1 MTEADD
7 KPYGE
12 DGVGASVLN
21 EVVDWTVL
29 IRGTGVPGV
38 YMRTNALV
46 RKKLTKSFADYQYS
60 RRPQLGEKFRE
71 GSAYEIKLS
80 PSCNVKY

>member
-1 MTEADD
+1 MNHPVSEMTKADD

-46 RKKLTKSFADYQYS
+46 RKKLTKSFADY
-60 RRPQLGEKFRE
+60 
-71 GSAYEIKLS
+71 
-80 PSCNVKY
+80 

>member
-1 MTEADD
+1 MTKADN

-21 EVVDWTVL
+21 EVADWTVL

-38 YMRTNALV
+38 YLRTNALV
-46 RKKLTKSFADYQYS
+46 RKKITKGFADY
-60 RRPQLGEKFRE
+60 
-71 GSAYEIKLS
+71 
-80 PSCNVKY
+80 

>member
-1 MTEADD
+1 MWPDFRGEILQLNIDRDTYIRASRVYKLNHPVSEMTEADD

-38 YMRTNALV
+38 YIRTNAFIC
-46 RKKLTKSFADYQYS
+46 KKTH
-60 RRPQLGEKFRE
+60 
-71 GSAYEIKLS
+71 
-80 PSCNVKY
+80 

>member
-21 EVVDWTVL
+21 EVVDWTIL
-29 IRGTGVPGV
+29 FGGTRVPGV

-46 RKKLTKSFADYQYS
+46 RKKNLLIISIREGYNWVISSAKAQRTKSN
-60 RRPQLGEKFRE
+60 
-71 GSAYEIKLS
+71 
-80 PSCNVKY
+80 CH

>member
-1 MTEADD
+1 MTEVDD

-29 IRGTGVPGV
+29 IGGIGVPGV
-38 YMRTNALV
+38 YMHTNALV
-46 RKKLTKSFADYQYS
+46 RKKLTKGFADY
-60 RRPQLGEKFRE
+60 
-71 GSAYEIKLS
+71 
-80 PSCNVKY
+80 

>member
-29 IRGTGVPGV
+29 IRGTCVPGV
-38 YMRTNALV
+38 HMRTNALV
-46 RKKLTKSFADYQYS
+46 RKKLTKSFADY
-60 RRPQLGEKFRE
+60 
-71 GSAYEIKLS
+71 
-80 PSCNVKY
+80 

>member
-1 MTEADD
+1 MTKADD

-29 IRGTGVPGV
+29 IRGSGVPGV
-38 YMRTNALV
+38 YN
-46 RKKLTKSFADYQYS
+46 
-60 RRPQLGEKFRE
+60 
-71 GSAYEIKLS
+71 AYERVSTQKTH
-80 PSCNVKY
+80 